1 MFKGSIPALVTP
13 FMATGAVDE
22 ESFVAH
28 VEWQIAEGS
37 HGLVPVGTTGESPTL
52 SHAEHKRV
60 VELCIKTAAG
70 RVPVIAGAGSN
81 NTTEAVELAQHA
93 EKAGADA
100 ILVVTPYY
108 NKPTQKGLY
117 AHYAAIAESVKLPI
131 VIYNIPGRSVVDM
144 SVETMAA
151 LHSAYPSILGVKDA
165 TGKIERVS
173 EQRLACGPQF
183 VQLSGEDATALGFN
197 AHGGVGCISVTA
209 NVAPRL
215 CAEFQE
221 ATLAGDYVKALEYQD
236 KLMPLHKAIFMEP
249 GLCGVKYGLNKLR
262 GMSRTVRSPLLPT
275 LEPATEAAMDAAL
288 RHAGLMN

>member
-13 FMATGAVDE
+13 FTEAGAVDTD
-22 ESFVAH
+22 SFAGH
-28 VEWQIAEGS
+28 VEWVIAEGS
-37 HGLVPVGTTGESPTL
+37 HGVVPVGTTGESPTL
-52 SHAEHKRV
+52 SHDEHKRV
-60 VELCIKTAAG
+60 VELCIEVAAK

-81 NTTEAVELAQHA
+81 NTTEAIELAQHA

-100 ILVVTPYY
+100 VLVVTPYY
-108 NKPTQKGLY
+108 NKPTQKGLF

-144 SVETMAA
+144 SVDTMAA
-151 LHSAYPSILGVKDA
+151 LHKAYPSILGVKDA

-173 EQRLACGPQF
+173 EQRMACGPEF
-183 VQLSGEDATALGFN
+183 IQLSGEDATALGFN

-209 NVAPRL
+209 NAAPRL
-215 CAEFQE
+215 SAEFQE
-221 ATLAGDYVKALEYQD
+221 ATLAGDYAKALAYQD

-249 GLCGVKYGLNKLR
+249 GLCGAKYALNRLR
-262 GMSRTVRSPLLPT
+262 QMSRKVRSPLMST
-275 LEPATEAAMDAAL
+275 LEPATEQAIDAAL